1 MKDQRIVEMRIRAER
16 DFFISDGACR
26 LILRLCSMVYLDRNM
41 LADDPFPLSATRV
54 AELCGLPSHRRRKK
68 AKTADL
74 DNCYRRIYELLPQI
88 GETYGRHRKS
98 YLIRVQLRGCPPTW
112 HFKLNL

>member
-1 MKDQRIVEMRIRAER
+1 MRIRAER

-26 LILRLCSMVYLDRNM
+26 LILRICSGVYLDRYA
-41 LADDPFPLSATRV
+41 LADDPFPLSAARV
-54 AELCGLPSHRRRKK
+54 AQLCGLPSHRRKKK
-68 AKTADL
+68 AKHADL
-74 DNCYRRIYELLPQI
+74 DNCYRRLYELLPQV
-88 GETYGRHRKS
+88 GATYGRHRKS